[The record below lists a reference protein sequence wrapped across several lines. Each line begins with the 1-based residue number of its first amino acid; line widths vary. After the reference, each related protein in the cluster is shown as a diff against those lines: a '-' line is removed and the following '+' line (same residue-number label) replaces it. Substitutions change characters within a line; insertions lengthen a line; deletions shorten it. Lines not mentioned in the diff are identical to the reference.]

1 MSLFERLKNK
11 RYDLQESGPN
21 KPEFYNKKTEQQFQ
35 GSVENKNLKKKRR
48 STPSITRG
56 SGIGPTERINPDDTK
71 TQKTQ
76 NKIANQR
83 IKSAQ
88 KSGNIADFSDKPIEG
103 APNTKTLIRGQEGET
118 IANPV
123 QDTSK
128 KTAEKTARASTAG
141 TGGRKVKNETKF
153 SKDTNLEQPVKT
165 QTKTRTVKQSEV
177 SKQAQ
182 NFTKEINKK
191 NKNRT
196 PRKGTDYFFDPKK
209 ARADR
214 EKLIS
219 KRKQY
224 GIDDK
229 GNISKTGVEKYA
241 RQIKQSNLPLT
252 KKDLS
257 TAKTFAVGGEKIK
270 NKAGKVIGTT
280 TGKYGGKLSS
290 GSKYKAPTKT
300 FAQIKAEYADKKAE
314 KKLKSATR
322 KIEKKFAKEL
332 PAKQKLAKTFAPAT
346 KADRQFFKTTTRVTN
361 PIVKKFA
368 PGAKPVVKKGLKF
381 LTKLGT
387 PGRIAG
393 AAGLALLSPGV
404 RKTVA
409 KVATGAGL
417 GAGLGAI
424 APKPKKPITPTVKKV
439 GINLSQNA

>member
-21 KPEFYNKKTEQQFQ
+21 DPKFYTSSTEKKFQ
-35 GSVENKNLKKKRR
+35 GSVEGKNLKKTRRR
-48 STPSITRG
+48 STPSLR
-56 SGIGPTERINPDDTK
+56 SGFDTVELENPEDTTKQKKLKKETSKRISTAK
-71 TQKTQ
+71 
-76 NKIANQR
+76 
-83 IKSAQ
+83 
-88 KSGNIADFSDKPIEG
+88 KSGNISDFSNKPIEG
-103 APNTKTLIRGQEGET
+103 APDTKTLIRGKEGET

-123 QDTSK
+123 KPTK
-128 KTAEKTARASTAG
+128 KTVSKTSGSTQISG
-141 TGGRKVKNETKF
+141 V
-153 SKDTNLEQPVKT
+153 KDTDLEKLVKT
-165 QTKTRTVKQSEV
+165 EPKTRTVKQSEV

-346 KADRQFFKTTTRVTN
+346 KADRQFYKVGRKITKIL
-361 PIVKKFA
+361 PKKAA
-368 PGAKPVVKKGLKF
+368 PVAKKGLKF

-387 PGRIAG
+387 PGRILG
-393 AAGLALLSPGV
+393 ATGLALLSPGV
-404 RKTVA
+404 RKTVT
-409 KVATGAGL
+409 KVATAGLAGAGI
-417 GAGLGAI
+417 GAL
-424 APKPKKPITPTVKKV
+424 APKPNKPIAPSIKKV
-439 GINLSQNA
+439 GINLSQKN

>member
-21 KPEFYNKKTEQQFQ
+21 KPEFYNKKTEKQFQ

-56 SGIGPTERINPDDTK
+56 SGVGPTERINPDDIK
-71 TQKTQ
+71 TQQTQ
-76 NKIANQR
+76 DKIANQR
-83 IKSAQ
+83 VKSAQ
-88 KSGNIADFSDKPIEG
+88 KSGNIADFSNKPIEG
-103 APNTKTLIRGQEGET
+103 APDTKTLIRGKEGET

-123 QDTSK
+123 KPTKKTVSKTSGSTQISGVQDTDL
-128 KTAEKTARASTAG
+128 EK
-141 TGGRKVKNETKF
+141 
-153 SKDTNLEQPVKT
+153 LVKT
-165 QTKTRTVKQSEV
+165 EPKTRTVKQSEV
-177 SKQAQ
+177 SKKAKD
-182 NFTKEINKK
+182 FTKKI
-191 NKNRT
+191 NKNRVKYDRSKILQK
-196 PRKGTDYFFDPKK
+196 PEYYKQKYDKLAAKRKEYGFTRDPKTK
-209 ARADR
+209 QFTP
-214 EKLIS
+214 S
-219 KRKQY
+219 KE
-224 GIDDK
+224 GIK
-229 GNISKTGVEKYA
+229 RYA
-241 RQIKQSNLPLT
+241 TKSAQLSSGSNLPAEVT
-252 KKDLS
+252 KKQLA
-257 TAKTFAVGGEKIK
+257 TAKVNMTK
-270 NKAGKVIGTT
+270 
-280 TGKYGGKLSS
+280 KYGGK
-290 GSKYKAPTKT
+290 GGVYKAPTKT

-346 KADRQFFKTTTRVTN
+346 KADRQFFKATTRVTN

-417 GAGLGAI
+417 GAGLGAL

>member
-56 SGIGPTERINPDDTK
+56 SGVGPTERINPDDIK
-71 TQKTQ
+71 TQQTQ
-76 NKIANQR
+76 DKIVKQR
-83 IKSAQ
+83 VKSAE
-88 KSGNIADFSDKPIEG
+88 KSGNIADFSNKPIEG
-103 APNTKTLIRGQEGET
+103 APDTKTLVRGQEGET

-177 SKQAQ
+177 SQKAKD
-182 NFTKEINKK
+182 FTKKI
-191 NKNRT
+191 NKNRVKYDRSKILQK
-196 PRKGTDYFFDPKK
+196 PEYYKQKYDKLAAKRKEYGFTRDPKTK
-209 ARADR
+209 QFTP
-214 EKLIS
+214 S
-219 KRKQY
+219 KE
-224 GIDDK
+224 GIK
-229 GNISKTGVEKYA
+229 RYA
-241 RQIKQSNLPLT
+241 TKSAQLSSGSNLPAEVT
-252 KKDLS
+252 KKQLA
-257 TAKTFAVGGEKIK
+257 TAKVNMTK
-270 NKAGKVIGTT
+270 
-280 TGKYGGKLSS
+280 KYGGK
-290 GSKYKAPTKT
+290 GGVYKAPTKT

-346 KADRQFFKTTTRVTN
+346 KADRQFYKVGRKITKIL
-361 PIVKKFA
+361 PKKAA
-368 PGAKPVVKKGLKF
+368 PVAKKGLKF

-387 PGRIAG
+387 PGRILG
-393 AAGLALLSPGV
+393 ATGLALLSPGV
-404 RKTVA
+404 RKTVT
-409 KVATGAGL
+409 KVATAGLAGAGI
-417 GAGLGAI
+417 GAL
-424 APKPKKPITPTVKKV
+424 APKPNKPIAPSIKKV
-439 GINLSQNA
+439 GINLSQKN